1 MDKDLLSCMPDS
13 IKAKLVRKHYEAGS
27 SIILSDYDNYYVFF
41 LIQGYAEAYIQNK
54 DGALAYVYGYRP
66 KSVFGEIEP
75 FYNDLKPVSII
86 ATTDCTIDILHKNDY
101 LDWLKN
107 DFNAVSTLI
116 WTISE
121 KLVKNG
127 MLIEEMSLMSVRER
141 VLRCVAIYNYRNML
155 HSLTKK
161 QIALEANTPLR
172 SVNRAIMQ
180 CNEQGIICYKDNHI
194 EILNHNVL
202 NTYLPTYLQEI

>member
-1 MDKDLLSCMPDS
+1 MKKDLLSCMPD
-13 IKAKLVRKHYEAGS
+13 KVQKKLVRKYYKAGS
-27 SIILSDYDNYYVFF
+27 SIILSDYDNCYVFF

-54 DGALAYVYGYRP
+54 DGALAYVYGYKP
-66 KSVFGEIEP
+66 NSVFGEVEP

-86 ATTDCTIDILHKNDY
+86 ATTDCTIKIFHKNDY
-101 LDWLKN
+101 IDWLKN

-127 MLIEEMSLMSVRER
+127 MLIEEISLMSVRER

-155 HSLTKK
+155 YSLTKK

-180 CNEQGIICYKDNHI
+180 CTEQGIICYKNKHI
-194 EILNHNVL
+194 EILNQKVL
-202 NTYLPTYLQEI
+202 NTYLPIYLQEI